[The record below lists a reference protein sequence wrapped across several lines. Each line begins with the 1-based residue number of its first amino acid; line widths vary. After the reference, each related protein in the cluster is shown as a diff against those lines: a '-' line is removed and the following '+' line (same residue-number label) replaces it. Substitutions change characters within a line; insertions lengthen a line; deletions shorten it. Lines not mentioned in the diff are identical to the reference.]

1 MRRTSGTSGGTG
13 AVVPGDT
20 TVRLHTTTRRLG
32 SLLVALLLALGPG
45 LAATPALAS
54 CAPPRPIEE
63 SILLSDAVL
72 VGTVTHL
79 ENGGRWAVVK
89 VEERWRGPESLPD
102 TIEVRGGPE
111 PGTSTSVD
119 RTFPGERYLFFLTNG
134 PGYFSDNVCSATT
147 LWTDDLAAFRPSG
160 VAPAPGTPSSPPM
173 GPLDMGVVLPLA
185 ALVGALVIA
194 LVSYLLIL
202 RSRGRPPDWMR

>member
-1 MRRTSGTSGGTG
+1 MRRTSRASGRTG

-20 TVRLHTTTRRLG
+20 TVREHTAARRLG

-54 CAPPRPIEE
+54 CAPPRPVEE
-63 SILLSDAVL
+63 SMLLSDAVL

-111 PGTSTSVD
+111 PGTSTSAD
-119 RTFPGERYLFFLTNG
+119 RVFTGERYLFFLTKG
-134 PGYFSDNVCSATT
+134 PGYFADNACSATT

-160 VAPAPGTPSSPPM
+160 VASAPGTAANPPM
-173 GPLDMGVVLPLA
+173 GPLDLAVVLPLA

-194 LVSYLLIL
+194 LISYLLIL

>member
-1 MRRTSGTSGGTG
+1 MHRTGGAGGGTG
-13 AVVPGDT
+13 AVAPGDT
-20 TVRLHTTTRRLG
+20 KVRDRTVARRLG

-45 LAATPALAS
+45 SAATPALAS

-63 SILLSDAVL
+63 SILQADAVL

-89 VEERWRGPESLPD
+89 VEERWRGAEALPD

-111 PGTSTSVD
+111 QGTSTSVD
-119 RTFPGERYLFFLTNG
+119 RVFTGERYLLFLTKS
-134 PGYFSDNVCSATT
+134 PGYFADNACSATT
-147 LWTDDLAAFRPSG
+147 VWTDDLAAFRPSG
-160 VAPAPGTPSSPPM
+160 VAPAPGIAANPPM
-173 GPLDMGVVLPLA
+173 GPLDLTVVLPLA
-185 ALVGALVIA
+185 ALIGALAIA

-202 RSRGRPPDWMR
+202 RSRARPPDWMR

>member
-1 MRRTSGTSGGTG
+1 MRRTGASGGTG
-13 AVVPGDT
+13 VAVPGDT
-20 TVRLHTTTRRLG
+20 MVRTRTVARRLG

-45 LAATPALAS
+45 PAATPALAS

-63 SILLSDAVL
+63 SMRLADAVL

-79 ENGGRWAVVK
+79 ENGGRWAVVQ

-111 PGTSTSVD
+111 PGTATSVD
-119 RTFPGERYLFFLTNG
+119 RTFTPERYLFFLTKG
-134 PGYFSDNVCSATT
+134 PGYFADNACSATT
-147 LWTDDLAAFRPSG
+147 LWTDDLAAYRPSG
-160 VAPAPGTPSSPPM
+160 VAPAPGTASSPPM
-173 GPLDMGVVLPLA
+173 GPLDLTVVLPLA
-185 ALVGALVIA
+185 ALMGALAIA

>member
-1 MRRTSGTSGGTG
+1 MRRANDASGGTG
-13 AVVPGDT
+13 AMVPGDT
-20 TVRLHTTTRRLG
+20 TVRDHTATRRLG
-32 SLLVALLLALGPG
+32 SLLVALLLALGPS

-54 CAPPRPIEE
+54 CAPPRPVEE
-63 SILLSDAVL
+63 SMLLSDAVL

-111 PGTSTSVD
+111 PGTSTSAD
-119 RTFPGERYLFFLTNG
+119 RVFTGERYLFFLTKG
-134 PGYFSDNVCSATT
+134 PGYFADNACSATT

-160 VAPAPGTPSSPPM
+160 VAPAPGTAANPPT
-173 GPLDMGVVLPLA
+173 GPLDLAVVLPLA

-194 LVSYLLIL
+194 LISYLLIL